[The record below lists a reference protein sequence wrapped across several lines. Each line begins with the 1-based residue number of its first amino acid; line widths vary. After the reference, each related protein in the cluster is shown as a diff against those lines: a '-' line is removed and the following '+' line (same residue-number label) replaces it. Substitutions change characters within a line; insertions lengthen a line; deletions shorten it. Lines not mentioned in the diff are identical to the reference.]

1 MGANSSRQD
10 TDSNQTW
17 SGPSTQTDAN
27 TYTQQVQNF
36 WTDERL
42 AAAIPRPMPTDENN
56 DNTAKSVGLG
66 GEIKK

>member
-1 MGANSSRQD
+1 MGANSSRKD
-10 TDSNQTW
+10 NDSNQTW

-27 TYTQQVQNF
+27 TYIQHVQNF

-42 AAAIPRPMPTDENN
+42 AAAIPRSMPTDENN
-56 DNTAKSVGLG
+56 GNTAKSFGLG